1 MKRAINEIKEIE
13 GENEKRKIRLCDDI
27 YCINEKLNQLKDNNL
42 IKMNLFK
49 SSNSVGKM
57 IRKNIKIKTTFKQ
70 RNIEPINNNRRK
82 NNIELMLTDIEK
94 QNNLVNQELQMW
106 KKI

>member
-49 SSNSVGKM
+49 
-57 IRKNIKIKTTFKQ
+57 
-70 RNIEPINNNRRK
+70 
-82 NNIELMLTDIEK
+82 
-94 QNNLVNQELQMW
+94 
-106 KKI
+106 

>member
-1 MKRAINEIKEIE
+1 
-13 GENEKRKIRLCDDI
+13 
-27 YCINEKLNQLKDNNL
+27 
-42 IKMNLFK
+42 MNLFK

>member
-1 MKRAINEIKEIE
+1 
-13 GENEKRKIRLCDDI
+13 
-27 YCINEKLNQLKDNNL
+27 
-42 IKMNLFK
+42 
-49 SSNSVGKM
+49 M